1 MQQYNSKI
9 IFLYFKKIILKFKT
23 PTKWMILKNV
33 KTYGAVWTKLSLAF
47 FFFFPFFNP
56 WKRAKSPLN
65 NNGLLSVS
73 LSTLLLF
80 LQEAP
85 LCSSFSNP
93 SNFASIAVEFEKK
106 VYRVIISNVSLRF
119 RIIIFFSWRRV

>member
-23 PTKWMILKNV
+23 PSKWMILKNV
-33 KTYGAVWTKLSLAF
+33 KTYGAVWTKLSGIF
-47 FFFFPFFNP
+47 FLFFFFNP

-93 SNFASIAVEFEKK
+93 TNFASNIAVEFEKK

-119 RIIIFFSWRRV
+119 RIIIFFSRRRV